1 MADRTIDIAELD
13 EALRG
18 FVMECEVSG
27 QRTRFTRDRR
37 EVAIL
42 VSRDEYLAMR
52 ETIEVSNDLALRDEL
67 DQATA
72 ELARGALLRPEDL
85 RVE

>member
-13 EALRG
+13 ETLRG

-27 QRTRFTRDRR
+27 QRTRFTREDH

-52 ETIEVSNDLALRDEL
+52 ETIEVSNDPGLRAEL
-67 DQATA
+67 DQAAA
-72 ELARGALLRPEDL
+72 ELARNALLLPEDL